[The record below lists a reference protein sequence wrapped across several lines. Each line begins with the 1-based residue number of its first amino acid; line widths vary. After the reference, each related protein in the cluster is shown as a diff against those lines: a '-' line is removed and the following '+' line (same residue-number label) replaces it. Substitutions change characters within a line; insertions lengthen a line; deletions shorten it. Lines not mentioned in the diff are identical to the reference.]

1 MPDLTKL
8 PHQLDP
14 KTAVCRAI
22 IETPKGRRS
31 KYDYDP
37 KSRLFRLKTI
47 LPDGMSFP
55 LDFGFV
61 PSTLCD
67 DGDPLD
73 IMVLVDEASCV
84 GALLDVRLIGVI
96 EAQEV
101 EDGKK
106 ERNDRLLAVAVA
118 SHVYSDIKVP
128 GDLPDAFIDNL
139 SQFWTNKDRL
149 EGKSFTVLG
158 VCGPNVAVDLVRRG
172 AKTFKKA
179 A

>member
-1 MPDLTKL
+1 MHDLTKL
-8 PHQLDP
+8 PHHLDE
-14 KTAVCRAI
+14 KRGMCRAV
-22 IETPKGRRS
+22 IETPKGRRA
-31 KYDYDP
+31 KFDYDR

-55 LDFGFV
+55 LDFGFI

-73 IMVLVDEASCV
+73 VMVLVDEATVV

-101 EDGKK
+101 EDGRT
-106 ERNDRLLAVAVA
+106 ERNDRVLAVASA
-118 SHVYSDIKVP
+118 SHVYADVKTP
-128 GDLPDAFIDNL
+128 TDLPSSFIDNL
-139 SQFWTNKDRL
+139 TQFWINKDRL

-158 VCGPNVAVDLVRRG
+158 VREPNVAVTLIRDGSR
-172 AKTFKKA
+172 AFKKA